1 MRLLHGSNVEIVR
14 PNLNLD
20 TEALLDF
27 AERISQFG
35 SKYTQYCFC
44 TKEALKELIKE

>member
-1 MRLLHGSNVEIVR
+1 MIERHKQKYGAHY
-14 PNLNLD
+14 LD

-27 AERISQFG
+27 AEHVSQFG
-35 SKYTQYCFC
+35 SKYVQYCFC